1 MAIKLGERV
10 IKMSFSLL
18 MLLFF
23 LVGIVVFLVGL
34 KQKHRGWTWSGLGLS
49 VLAAIMFVAVVF
61 LRSCF

>member
-1 MAIKLGERV
+1 
-10 IKMSFSLL
+10 MSFSLL

-23 LVGIVVFLVGL
+23 PSWYLGIPGSL
-34 KQKHRGWTWSGLGLS
+34 KAKHRGWTWLGLGLS

>member
-1 MAIKLGERV
+1 M

-23 LVGIVVFLVGL
+23 LVGISVFLVGL
-34 KQKHRGWTWSGLGLS
+34 QQKHRGWTWLGLGLS